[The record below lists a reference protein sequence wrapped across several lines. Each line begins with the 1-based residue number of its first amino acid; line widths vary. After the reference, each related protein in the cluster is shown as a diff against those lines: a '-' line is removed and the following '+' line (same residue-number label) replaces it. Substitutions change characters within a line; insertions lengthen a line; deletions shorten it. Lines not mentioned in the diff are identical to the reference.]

1 MNDINSLVHSNTNYQ
16 STNRQILDRNKPILR
31 QALLLGNMLSQTG
44 ISLSVSF
51 VYRTINDQYEPVNQG
66 K

>member
-51 VYRTINDQYEPVNQG
+51 VYRAIED
-66 K
+66 

>member
-16 STNRQILDRNKPILR
+16 STNRQILDRNKPFLR
-31 QALLLGNMLSQTG
+31 QALLWGNMLSQTG
-44 ISLSVSF
+44 FSLSVSF
-51 VYRTINDQYEPVNQG
+51 VYRTIKDQYEPVNQG